1 MKRILALC
9 VAALR
14 GRNGMR
20 PCGEDRDD
28 LLQRLR
34 EAGL

>member
-14 GRNGMR
+14 GRSDTR
-20 PCGEDRDD
+20 RCSEDRDD

-34 EAGL
+34 VAGL